1 LHRARNRVWPLT
13 PQSLDDKIHRAEMR
27 RISRGALNARQAFS
41 HVGSVLMAYAVH
53 LPNGYVISD
62 DRASLDME
70 FVHAS
75 LAGAYWA
82 VGRSRALTER
92 SWANCLCFGIYAP
105 DGAQVGFGRLLTDYA
120 FRAHLGDVFIQPAS
134 RGLGLG
140 KALIR
145 AILAH
150 PELATV
156 WHWTLKTA
164 DAHGLYAQY
173 GFRQGVADEKW
184 MTLDRTPHGED
195 WA

>member
-1 LHRARNRVWPLT
+1 MVH
-13 PQSLDDKIHRAEMR
+13 
-27 RISRGALNARQAFS
+27 
-41 HVGSVLMAYAVH
+41 SVV

-62 DRASLDME
+62 DRTRLDME

-82 VGRSRALTER
+82 IGRPRALTER

-105 DGAQVGFGRLLTDYA
+105 EGRQVGFARLLTDYA
-120 FRAHLGDVFIQPAS
+120 LRAHLGDVFVHPDT

-140 KALIR
+140 KSLVE

-156 WHWTLKTA
+156 WHWTLTTN
-164 DAHGLYAQY
+164 DAHGLYARY
-173 GFRQGVADEKW
+173 GFRLGEADGKW
-184 MTLDRTPHGED
+184 MTLDRTPGD
-195 WA
+195 RAA